1 MWRNAFALIAGV
13 LGMQIVNTAIQFAA
27 VKMYLPPRG
36 FDPNDLVQLQAFAA
50 GMPLTVKVTI
60 VAGWCLGAFAGAG
73 VAARIGQSHTLWLA
87 MAIGAIVAVGNVI
100 LALSNAVPDWMTLC
114 GVFGPLLMAW
124 IAHRLAVKPEP
135 VRPDD

>member
-1 MWRNAFALIAGV
+1 LMH
-13 LGMQIVNTAIQFAA
+13 
-27 VKMYLPPRG
+27 KPPSG

-87 MAIGAIVAVGNVI
+87 MAIGALVAIGNVH
-100 LALSNAVPDWMTLC
+100 LALTNTVPDWMTLC
-114 GVFGPLLMAW
+114 GLFGPLLMAW
-124 IAHRLAVKPEP
+124 IAHRLAVKPEA
-135 VRPDD
+135 VLPDD